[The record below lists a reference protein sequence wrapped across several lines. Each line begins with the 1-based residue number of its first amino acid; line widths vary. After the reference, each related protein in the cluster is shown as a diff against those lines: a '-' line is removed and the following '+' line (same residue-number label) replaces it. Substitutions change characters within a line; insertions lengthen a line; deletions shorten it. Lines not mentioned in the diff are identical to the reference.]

1 MLGRAEMLF
10 GYALKVDWCQKHL
23 MMIKMDRGPW
33 STAQDTLWRN
43 LDLSERQFAKRET
56 LYRTQV
62 RQLKLSNAIQSG
74 RIPSLGSKMYETI
87 HHKKLEQRLL
97 HLPIGK

>member
-1 MLGRAEMLF
+1 MLF
-10 GYALKVDWCQKHL
+10 GYTLSQDSYQKHL

-33 STAQDTLWRN
+33 PTAQDTLWRN
-43 LDLSERQFAKRET
+43 IDISERRFAKREA

-74 RIPSLGSKMYETI
+74 RIPALGAKMYETI
-87 HHKKLEQRLL
+87 HHKKLEQRLS
-97 HLPIGK
+97 HLAIGK